1 MAEARQSSLE
11 ETCLTIFFGGGLAEP
26 FKSGMPYWLPGESLE
41 GYVNR
46 ALYLKGSSFRVE
58 EAAMPSHTASKVVA
72 SAHGSPE
79 AAVPAHR
86 ASCPFLGRPRL
97 ITSVQGPPLMSV
109 QAALS
114 ARVLSKE
121 VVPAHTAPRVHSHRL
136 HIPRSGGVRPQ
147 IPRSGGV
154 RPQSPRSGGVRPQS
168 PRSGGAR
175 PHILGGVFQIPEH
188 VLFKQPWI
196 ADFLLGGAHDM
207 WHKSSSARQDLYV
220 YRVSY
225 EYVQVYVSYTSS
237 FLMVFQGAP

>member
-11 ETCLTIFFGGGLAEP
+11 ETCLTIFLGGGLAEP

-58 EAAMPSHTASKVVA
+58 EVAMPSHTASKVMA

-86 ASCPFLGRPRL
+86 DSCPFLGRPRL

-121 VVPAHTAPRVHSHRL
+121 VVPAHTAPGVHSHRPHISRSGGARL

-147 IPRSGGV
+147 S
-154 RPQSPRSGGVRPQS
+154 S
-168 PRSGGAR
+168 RSGGAR
-175 PHILGGVFQIPEH
+175 PLILGGVFQIPEH

-196 ADFLLGGAHDM
+196 ANFLLGGAHDM
-207 WHKSSSARQDLYV
+207 WHKSCSARRDLYV